1 MLSRRQFGLLAGGTF
16 LPWRRMA
23 SAEPSDRKFLFV
35 FNDGGWDTGCVFTPW
50 NEVEGATVENGAEVG
65 EAGGVR
71 FVDHPS
77 RPSVRAFFEE
87 HGARTA
93 VLNGIEVRSITHE
106 RCRQLV
112 LKGAGGA
119 DDWPSTLAA
128 RSPRALLL
136 PHVVLDGPA
145 YTQELTAEVVRIG
158 DEGQLPALLSG
169 SAFARSDQT
178 VLAPTPL
185 AEARADAYVAA
196 RAAAYGDFGA
206 DYAAA
211 LDRIASLRAFEGLR
225 LEVEGLG
232 CERDIAADCALAFDL
247 FARGLTRCAMLRYRG
262 FCAEGWDTHSD
273 LASQGQNFEGLFGY
287 LREALD
293 DLGARRGTTGG
304 SMADEVTIVVF
315 SEMGREPRVN
325 GFGGRD
331 HWTFTSAMLI
341 GAGVRGG
348 QSVGGLDAA
357 GQGLPIDLATGAVD
371 SSGTALLPEHLGAT
385 LLALADLDPEA
396 AGARP
401 IDAVIA

>member
-1 MLSRRQFGLLAGGTF
+1 MLSRRQFGLLAGGAF
-16 LPWRRMA
+16 LPFRRMA

-50 NEVEGATVENGAEVG
+50 AEVEGATAEDGAEVA
-65 EAGGVR
+65 ESGGVR

-77 RPSVRAFFEE
+77 RPSVRSFFEA

-93 VLNGIEVRSITHE
+93 VLNGLEVRSITHE

-112 LKGAGGA
+112 LKGAAGT

-128 RSPRALLL
+128 GSARDLLL

-145 YTQELTAEVVRIG
+145 FTDRLTAQVVRIG
-158 DEGQLPALLSG
+158 DEGQLPALLGG
-169 SAFARSDQT
+169 SAFTRSDT
-178 VLAPTPL
+178 PVLAPTPL

-196 RAAAYGDFGA
+196 RAATSGDLGLAYGA
-206 DYAAA
+206 S
-211 LDRIASLRAFEGLR
+211 LDRIDRLRAFEGLR

-247 FARGLTRCAMLRYRG
+247 FARGLSRCAMLRYRG
-262 FCAEGWDTHSD
+262 VCAEGWDTHANLD
-273 LASQGQNFEGLFGY
+273 KQGQNFEGLFGY
-287 LREALD
+287 LLDALD
-293 DLGARRGTTGG
+293 DLGGRRGTSGG
-304 SMADEVTIVVF
+304 SLADEVTIVVF

-348 QSVGGLDAA
+348 QSIGGLDAA
-357 GQGLPIDLATGAVD
+357 GQGLPIDLASGAID
-371 SSGTALLPEHLGAT
+371 GSGTALVPEHLGAT
-385 LLALADLDPEA
+385 LLALADLDPSETGVPA
-396 AGARP
+396 IG
-401 IDAVIA
+401 AVIA